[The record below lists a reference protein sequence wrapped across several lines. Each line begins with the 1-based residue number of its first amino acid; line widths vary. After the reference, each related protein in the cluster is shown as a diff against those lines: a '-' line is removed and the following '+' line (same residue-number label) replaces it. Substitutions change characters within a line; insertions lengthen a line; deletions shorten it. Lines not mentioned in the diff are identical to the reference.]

1 MLNWHI
7 RNILKMCSTIC
18 FQLPILALLTVCSIV
33 PYYMCRCVQSTIIID
48 FICKCVLVSI
58 LMLYGSSVY
67 CFSII
72 YMFLWYRPTVCV
84 CVCVFVCEQHLTCY
98 KFDSGKTIF
107 NPIHHCLSDSGKM
120 SENWLFC
127 LYNGIR
133 GMNTGIEIQ
142 RKKKK
147 STTSWK

>member
-1 MLNWHI
+1 MVPVCI
-7 RNILKMCSTIC
+7 ASPSSTCSCGIDQQC
-18 FQLPILALLTVCSIV
+18 VC
-33 PYYMCRCVQSTIIID
+33 M
-48 FICKCVLVSI
+48 
-58 LMLYGSSVY
+58 
-67 CFSII
+67 
-72 YMFLWYRPTVCV
+72 CV

-147 STTSWK
+147 KHYVMEIMTSGLIRRRGKS